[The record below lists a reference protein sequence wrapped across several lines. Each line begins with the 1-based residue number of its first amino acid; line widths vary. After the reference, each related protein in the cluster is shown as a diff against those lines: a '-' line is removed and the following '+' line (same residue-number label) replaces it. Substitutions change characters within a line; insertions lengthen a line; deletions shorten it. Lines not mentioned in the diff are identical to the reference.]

1 MDKLA
6 RQLREDAERIEVT
19 ISAQLEN
26 RLQASLAAVEPVRPA
41 AARPA
46 ASPARFWWASS
57 LTGIAAAVALVVVVN
72 WQAPELEPAA
82 TDVVPPSLVPPKID
96 WKARTAV
103 LTNPLEQEIEDLQS
117 DMQKA
122 EQAVKQDI
130 ERLF

>member
-6 RQLREDAERIEVT
+6 RQLRDDAECIEVT

-26 RLQASLAAVEPVRPA
+26 RLQASLAAVEPERPEPVK
-41 AARPA
+41 PA

-57 LTGIAAAVALVVVVN
+57 LTGVAAAVALVVVVN
-72 WQAPELEPAA
+72 WQAP
-82 TDVVPPSLVPPKID
+82 VVEQGANNPVAPSLMPPKID

-117 DMQKA
+117 DMKKA

-130 ERLF
+130 QRLF

>member
-6 RQLREDAERIEVT
+6 RQLREDAQRIEVT

-41 AARPA
+41 PARPA
-46 ASPARFWWASS
+46 ASSARFWWASS
-57 LTGIAAAVALVVVVN
+57 LTGAAAAVALVVVVN
-72 WQAPELEPAA
+72 WQAPELEQVA
-82 TDVVPPSLVPPKID
+82 TDVPPPSLMPPKID

-103 LTNPLEQEIEDLQS
+103 LTNPLEKEIEDLQS

>member
-26 RLQASLAAVEPVRPA
+26 RLRASLAAVEPVRSEPA
-41 AARPA
+41 KPV
-46 ASPARFWWASS
+46 ASSPRFWWASS
-57 LTGIAAAVALVVVVN
+57 LTGVAAAVALVVVVN
-72 WQAPELEPAA
+72 WQAPELEPAE
-82 TDVVPPSLVPPKID
+82 TGVVPPSLVPPKID

-103 LTNPLEQEIEDLQS
+103 LTNPLEKEIEDLQS

-122 EQAVKQDI
+122 EEAVKQDI
-130 ERLF
+130 ARLF

>member
-1 MDKLA
+1 MDRLA
-6 RQLREDAERIEVT
+6 ERLRDDATKIDAEITAELDDRI
-19 ISAQLEN
+19 
-26 RLQASLAAVEPVRPA
+26 RASLASIEAQHVKPALREVRPL
-41 AARPA
+41 
-46 ASPARFWWASS
+46 SFWWASS
-57 LTGIAAAVALVVVVN
+57 LTGVAAAVALVVVVN
-72 WQAPELEPAA
+72 WQAPEADTAA
-82 TDVVPPSLVPPKID
+82 TDVLPPSLMPPKID

>member
-6 RQLREDAERIEVT
+6 RQLREDAERIEIN
-19 ISAQLEN
+19 ISPQLEK
-26 RLQASLAAVEPVRPA
+26 RLQASLAAVEPVRPEPPRSA
-41 AARPA
+41 L
-46 ASPARFWWASS
+46 SPARFWWASS
-57 LTGIAAAVALVVVVN
+57 LTGVAAAVALVVVVN
-72 WQAPELEPAA
+72 WQVPELEPAA
-82 TDVVPPSLVPPKID
+82 TDVVPPSFMPPKID

-103 LTNPLEQEIEDLQS
+103 LTDPLEQEIEDLQS